1 MSTLNDK
8 LAGLPAERRDWVE
21 QRAATLLEEE
31 VTLRQLRRAAQQ
43 TQTDLA
49 RKLGIGQDGVSRIEQ
64 RDDMLVSTL
73 RRYIAAAGGELR
85 LVAEFPDQPPVLLG
99 EIGGAVDRLSFQAVR
114 EDPGQYDAGGSADD
128 RDLAASR

>member
-1 MSTLNDK
+1 MTRLTDK
-8 LAGLPAERRDWVE
+8 LAGLPAERRAWIE
-21 QRAATLLEEE
+21 QRAATLIEEE
-31 VTLRQLRRAAQQ
+31 LSLRQLRRAAQQ

-85 LVAEFPDQPPVLLG
+85 LMADFPDKPSVLLSELG
-99 EIGGAVDRLSFQAVR
+99 QTADDLSVQAVR
-114 EDPGQYDAGGSADD
+114 EDPAEYEAGG
-128 RDLAASR
+128 

>member
-1 MSTLNDK
+1 MSTLKDK
-8 LAGLPAERRDWVE
+8 LARLPAERRDWVE

-31 VTLRQLRRAAQQ
+31 VTLRELRRAARQ

-85 LVAEFPDQPPVLLG
+85 LVADFPDRPPVYLG
-99 EIGGAVDRLSFQAVR
+99 ELGGAAEQRLVQEVR
-114 EDPGQYDAGGSADD
+114 EDPAEYEAGGPADGG
-128 RDLAASR
+128 R

>member
-1 MSTLNDK
+1 MSTLKDK
-8 LAGLPAERRDWVE
+8 LAGLSAERRGWVE
-21 QRAATLLEEE
+21 QRAATLIEEE
-31 VTLRQLRRAAQQ
+31 LTLRQLRRAAQQ

-85 LVAEFPDQPPVLLG
+85 LVAEFPDQPPVLLSELG
-99 EIGGAVDRLSFQAVR
+99 QTADELSVQAVG
-114 EDPGQYDAGGSADD
+114 EDPAEYEAGG
-128 RDLAASR
+128 

>member
-31 VTLRQLRRAAQQ
+31 VPLRQLRRATRQ

-85 LVAEFPDQPPVLLG
+85 LMAQFPDQPPVLLS
-99 EIGGAVDRLSFQAVR
+99 ELGGAPEQRLVQEVR
-114 EDPGQYDAGGSADD
+114 EDPAEYEAGGSADGG
-128 RDLAASR
+128 RS